1 MVDTSKLNVLIEQSG
16 LKKRYIA
23 QKLGIS
29 EVSLWSKIT
38 NRTPFTGME
47 VDALCKLLDVKTI
60 RQQRKIFFTEDH
72 TN

>member
-1 MVDTSKLNVLIEQSG
+1 MVDTNKLNVLIEQSG

-38 NRTPFTGME
+38 NRTPFTGIE
-47 VDALCKLLDVKTI
+47 VDVLCKLLDVKTI
-60 RQQRKIFFTEDH
+60 RQQREIFFTEEH